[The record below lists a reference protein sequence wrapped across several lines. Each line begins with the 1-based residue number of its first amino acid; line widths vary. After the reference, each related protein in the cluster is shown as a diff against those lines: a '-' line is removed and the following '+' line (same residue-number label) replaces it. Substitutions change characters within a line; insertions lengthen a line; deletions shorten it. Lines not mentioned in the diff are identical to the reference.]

1 MLVNIF
7 MQVSED
13 AADTSASQR
22 LREQVVKLKVANGML
37 QSELEVG
44 LCSFLLQ
51 LAATASANV
60 PALNVSHAWVML
72 EERSPGLQCLH
83 CMQG

>member
-1 MLVNIF
+1 MLFN

-44 LCSFLLQ
+44 LWSFFF
-51 LAATASANV
+51 S
-60 PALNVSHAWVML
+60 
-72 EERSPGLQCLH
+72 
-83 CMQG
+83 